1 MRSMDGQEL
10 IQSYYSGVLLRLRSE
25 IDLLNAIIPHNATKG
40 AENEESL
47 RNVIR
52 SFVPQRYSV
61 GSGIV
66 IDSFGQRSRQI
77 DIVIYDSQTYP
88 ALFSSTSTVLFP
100 VETVIA
106 AIEVKTFLDAT
117 KLRNVVENCRS
128 IRALRHYDERIIQNT
143 ASASYPINIIEYET
157 IPPSTHLVAFRVD
170 STNFCTWRS
179 RYQEADIT
187 DGLPDT
193 SLLLDISSTF
203 SFRNSNERTL
213 TDLECGFFALRAQDA
228 GVEGPR
234 ASFIDHEAPN
244 KTLLIGNR
252 QYHSATFQKDGR
264 YPVLMP
270 ERAFLS
276 FLLRLNKALEIW
288 PKHTSFDPSR
298 YLDND
303 FTCFHSV

>member
-1 MRSMDGQEL
+1 MDGQNL

-52 SFVPQRYSV
+52 SFIPQRYSV
-61 GSGIV
+61 GAGII
-66 IDSFGQRSRQI
+66 IDSFGHRSRQI

-106 AIEVKTFLDAT
+106 AIEVKTFFDGA
-117 KLRNVVENCRS
+117 KLKDVVENCRS
-128 IRALRHYDERIIQNT
+128 VRSLKHYDERIILNT
-143 ASASYPINIIEYET
+143 PSASYPVDIIEYKT

-170 STNFCTWRS
+170 SGNFCTWRS
-179 RYQEADIT
+179 RYLDADII
-187 DGLPDT
+187 DGIPDV

-203 SFRNSNERTL
+203 SFRNPNERTL
-213 TDLECGFFALRAQDA
+213 TDLECGFFALRTQDA
-228 GVEGPR
+228 GVQGPR
-234 ASFIDHEAPN
+234 ASFVDLEEPN
-244 KTLLIGNR
+244 KPLLIGDR
-252 QYHSATFQKDGR
+252 QYHSAAFQKDGR

-276 FLLRLNKALEIW
+276 FLLRLNKTLEIW
-288 PKHTSFDPSR
+288 PKHTAFDPSR

-303 FTCFHSV
+303 YTCFHSV